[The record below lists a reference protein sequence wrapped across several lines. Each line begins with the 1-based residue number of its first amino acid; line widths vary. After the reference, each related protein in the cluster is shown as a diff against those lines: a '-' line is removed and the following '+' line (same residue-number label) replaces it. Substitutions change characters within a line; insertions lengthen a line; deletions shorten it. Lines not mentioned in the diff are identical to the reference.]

1 MEMKYLAAMV
11 IGLILLIALFAFLK
25 PKIDLGKELTDID
38 EKNTGI
44 PDPTCYAYCA
54 MKISKEGGNYEDCV
68 KTDCETPA

>member
-11 IGLILLIALFAFLK
+11 IGLIILIALFAFLN
-25 PKIDLGKELTDID
+25 PKINLGKNLTDID
-38 EKNTGI
+38 EKDTGI
-44 PDPTCYAYCA
+44 PNPACYTECA